1 MSPLQEDRGSETA
14 VVHLVE
20 QTFDEALAAAEGV
33 WMVDFWAPWCPP
45 CRAIAPV
52 LEGLALA
59 SKGDVTLAKVN
70 VDEQPALAARYG
82 IRSIPTILFVK
93 DGKVVDQAIGAVPKA
108 EIQAKLA
115 ALGAVTVEA

>member
-1 MSPLQEDRGSETA
+1 MSPQQEDRGSKTA
-14 VVHLVE
+14 VVHLAE
-20 QTFDEALAAAEGV
+20 QTFDEALATAEGV
-33 WMVDFWAPWCPP
+33 WMVDFWAAWCPP

-52 LEGLALA
+52 LEELALA

-115 ALGAVTVEA
+115 ALGAVAVES